1 MQKIAFVI
9 ILILTSISLAQSQAT
24 KPSKEYEKHGVVWS
38 VGLFKAWLVDTHVE
52 FNKIDDSVTPIFVE
66 EKKSGFAFQSHYMYK
81 PNKWLGI
88 GAHAGLGLDVSSYIE
103 APVVL
108 FGLSVSIGKDHQCII
123 DFGLADGKR
132 RIVPD
137 GVRNDLMSSNLTD
150 IPDIYNQ
157 TEFNT
162 GYYIGVSYRVF

>member
-1 MQKIAFVI
+1 
-9 ILILTSISLAQSQAT
+9 
-24 KPSKEYEKHGVVWS
+24 
-38 VGLFKAWLVDTHVE
+38 
-52 FNKIDDSVTPIFVE
+52 
-66 EKKSGFAFQSHYMYK
+66 MYK
-81 PNKWLGI
+81 PNKWFGV

-108 FGLSVSIGKDHQCII
+108 FGLSISVGNDHQCII

-137 GVRNDLMSSNLTD
+137 VVRNDLINSKLTE

-162 GYYIGVSYRVF
+162 GYYIGVSYRIF

>member
-1 MQKIAFVI
+1 MKYLTILYI
-9 ILILTSISLAQSQAT
+9 ILVTTVCQAQSIPQ
-24 KPSKEYEKHGVVWS
+24 SSEYEKHGIVWS

-52 FNKIDDSVTPIFVE
+52 FNKVGDRVTPIFVE
-66 EKKSGFAFQSHYMYK
+66 EKKSGFALQSHYMYK
-81 PNKWLGI
+81 PTKWFGI
-88 GAHAGLGLDVSSYIE
+88 GAHAGLGLDVSSFIE

-108 FGLSVSIGKDHQCII
+108 FGLSISVGKDHQCII

-137 GVRNDLMSSNLTD
+137 VVRNDLMNSNLTQ
-150 IPDIYNQ
+150 IPTIYNQ

-162 GYYIGVSYRVF
+162 GYYMGVSYRIF